1 MWSRCGW
8 RRRMRPRRPIAYAI
22 TASDNDTPVVRIY
35 DDIGPD
41 WAGGV
46 SANSFAKDLAALGKV
61 DALNVRI
68 NSEGGDVFDANAIY
82 NELERHPATVTVD
95 IDGMALSAASVI
107 AMAGNRIRMAENAVL
122 MIHNPW
128 TVRAGD
134 AQEFRDTA
142 GILDKVKTTLVGA
155 YRKRTGKSDDEVSRL
170 MDAES
175 WYTTDEAKA
184 AGFVHEVVGR
194 LAIAAAFDRS
204 RFHAIPE
211 WVKGRFDQQVIA
223 TPRLNESRLRLRRL
237 KALWR

>member
-1 MWSRCGW
+1 M
-8 RRRMRPRRPIAYAI
+8 
-22 TASDNDTPVVRIY
+22 VRIY

-128 TVRAGD
+128 TVRACD
-134 AQEFRDTA
+134 AQDFRDTA
-142 GILDKVKTTLVGA
+142 GILDKVKTTLVRIGN
-155 YRKRTGKSDDEVSRL
+155 KSARVTVRCQS
-170 MDAES
+170 
-175 WYTTDEAKA
+175 
-184 AGFVHEVVGR
+184 
-194 LAIAAAFDRS
+194 
-204 RFHAIPE
+204 
-211 WVKGRFDQQVIA
+211 
-223 TPRLNESRLRLRRL
+223 
-237 KALWR
+237 